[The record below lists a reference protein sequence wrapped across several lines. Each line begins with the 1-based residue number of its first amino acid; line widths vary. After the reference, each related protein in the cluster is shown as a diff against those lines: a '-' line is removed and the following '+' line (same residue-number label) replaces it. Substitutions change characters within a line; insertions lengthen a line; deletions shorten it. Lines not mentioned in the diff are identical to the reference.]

1 MRRNRRDDIGED
13 YRKGITKERA
23 AMESEEGLAT
33 SAAEMSTAEIATEK
47 RTGNTSDQL
56 PIICLKCGTE
66 NDPGMK
72 FCGNCG
78 TELGDNAAQPAP
90 AKGLQKP
97 QSSKSKKSKKG
108 LVIAI
113 VIAVVAVAAITAT
126 LFMTVLSPQA
136 KADRLYEEGSYVE
149 AMEIYQTLDRSDEI
163 DAKMSDCRYNL
174 FVSHLVTDGPYKT
187 TEGYVTWT
195 VEGYANGDIKCSLQE
210 KYNGGVTAGNEMSY
224 IITIHHGSTTA
235 DFSASEKIKILS
247 QSMNESG
254 SGKLDLPSYSYGK
267 DITLDSYSN
276 TGTTAGASMIKSNGS
291 VVSKMIQKGLKGAIS
306 ARAAGAT
313 LADLGFTN
321 LS

>member
-1 MRRNRRDDIGED
+1 
-13 YRKGITKERA
+13 
-23 AMESEEGLAT
+23 MESEESLAT
-33 SAAEMSTAEIATEK
+33 SAAETSKAEIATEK
-47 RTGNTSDQL
+47 RTDNTPDQL
-56 PIICLKCGTE
+56 PIICPKCGTE
-66 NDPGMK
+66 NGPGMK

-78 TELGDNAAQPAP
+78 TELGDDAARPAP
-90 AKGLQKP
+90 AKGQQKP
-97 QSSKSKKSKKG
+97 QSSKSKKPKKG
-108 LVIAI
+108 LAI

-136 KADRLYEEGSYVE
+136 KADRLYEEGSYAE
-149 AMEIYQTLDRSDEI
+149 AMEIYQALDRSDGI

-187 TEGYVTWT
+187 TEGEGVTWT

-210 KYNGGVTAGNEMSY
+210 QYNGGVTAGNEMSH

-235 DFSASEKIKILS
+235 DFSASQKIKILG

-267 DITLDSYSN
+267 DVTLDSYSN

-291 VVSKMIQKGLKGAIS
+291 VVSKMIQKGLKGALN
-306 ARAAGAT
+306 ARAGGAT
-313 LADLGFTN
+313 LADLGFKN

>member
-1 MRRNRRDDIGED
+1 
-13 YRKGITKERA
+13 
-23 AMESEEGLAT
+23 MESEESLAA
-33 SAAEMSTAEIATEK
+33 SAAETSTAEIATEK

-56 PIICLKCGTE
+56 PIICSKCGTE

-78 TELGDNAAQPAP
+78 TELGDDVTRPAP
-90 AKGLQKP
+90 TKGQQEPHSFKSMKP
-97 QSSKSKKSKKG
+97 KMG

-113 VIAVVAVAAITAT
+113 VIVIVAIAAITAT

-136 KADRLYEEGSYVE
+136 KADKLYEEGSYAE

-174 FVSHLVTDGPYKT
+174 FVNHLFTDGPYKT
-187 TEGYVTWT
+187 TEGEGVTWT

-276 TGTTAGASMIKSNGS
+276 SGTTAGGSLIKSNGS
-291 VVSKMIQKGLKGAIS
+291 VVTKMIQKGLKGALN
-306 ARAAGAT
+306 ARVGGAT
-313 LADLGFTN
+313 LSDLGFTN

>member
-1 MRRNRRDDIGED
+1 M
-13 YRKGITKERA
+13 ER
-23 AMESEEGLAT
+23 EEGLAT
-33 SAAEMSTAEIATEK
+33 SATETSTAEIATEK

-56 PIICLKCGTE
+56 PTICPKCGTE

-78 TELGDNAAQPAP
+78 TELGDDVARPAP
-90 AKGLQKP
+90 AKGQQKP
-97 QSSKSKKSKKG
+97 QSSKNKKPKKG
-108 LVIAI
+108 FVIAI
-113 VIAVVAVAAITAT
+113 AIAVAAVAAITAI

-136 KADRLYEEGSYVE
+136 KADRLYEEGSYAE

-174 FVSHLVTDGPYKT
+174 FVSHLVADGPYKT
-187 TEGYVTWT
+187 TEGESVAWT
-195 VEGYANGDIKCSLQE
+195 VEGYANGDIKCSLQQ

-235 DFSASEKIKILS
+235 DFSASEKIKILG
-247 QSMNESG
+247 QSMNELG

-267 DITLDSYSN
+267 DVTLDSYSN
-276 TGTTAGASMIKSNGS
+276 TGTTAGASMIKSNGG
-291 VVSKMIQKGLKGAIS
+291 VVTKMIQKGLKGALN
-306 ARAAGAT
+306 ARAGGAT
-313 LADLGFTN
+313 LSDLGFTN

>member
-1 MRRNRRDDIGED
+1 M
-13 YRKGITKERA
+13 K
-23 AMESEEGLAT
+23 SEESLAT
-33 SAAEMSTAEIATEK
+33 SATDASTAEIATENSI
-47 RTGNTSDQL
+47 GNTSDTPL
-56 PIICLKCGTE
+56 IICPKCGTE
-66 NDPGMK
+66 NNPGMK
-72 FCGNCG
+72 FCGNCS

-90 AKGLQKP
+90 AKGEQKP
-97 QSSKSKKSKKG
+97 QPSKSKKSKKG

-113 VIAVVAVAAITAT
+113 VIAVVAIAAVTAA
-126 LFMTVLSPQA
+126 LSMTEFSPQA
-136 KADRLYEEGSYVE
+136 KADKLYEEGSYAE

-163 DAKMSDCRYNL
+163 DAKISDCRYNL

-187 TEGYVTWT
+187 TEGEGVTWT

-235 DFSASEKIKILS
+235 DFSASEKIKILG

-254 SGKLDLPSYSYGK
+254 SGKFDLPSYSYGK

-291 VVSKMIQKGLKGAIS
+291 VVSKMIQKGLKGALN
-306 ARAAGAT
+306 ARGGAT

>member
-1 MRRNRRDDIGED
+1 
-13 YRKGITKERA
+13 
-23 AMESEEGLAT
+23 MESEEGLAT

-47 RTGNTSDQL
+47 RTGNTPDQL
-56 PIICLKCGTE
+56 PIICPKCGTE
-66 NDPGMK
+66 NGPGMK

-108 LVIAI
+108 LVVAI
-113 VIAVVAVAAITAT
+113 VIAIVAIAAITAT

-136 KADRLYEEGSYVE
+136 KADKLYEKGSYAE

-174 FVSHLVTDGPYKT
+174 FVNHLVVDGPYKT
-187 TEGYVTWT
+187 TEGEGVTWT
-195 VEGYANGDIKCSLQE
+195 VEGYANGDIKCSLQQ
-210 KYNGGVTAGNEMSY
+210 KYNGGVTAGSEASY

-276 TGTTAGASMIKSNGS
+276 TGTTAGGSLIKSNGS
-291 VVSKMIQKGLKGAIS
+291 VVTKMIQKGLKGALN
-306 ARAAGAT
+306 ARAGGAM
-313 LADLGFTN
+313 LSDLGFTN